1 MSKRYALA
9 LLLGLAG
16 CHRGSVADVTLD
28 ADRAA
33 ENATAAKTIADLAAA
48 DKAAAVPMPRREP
61 VVAPTRAPTDS
72 DTADAPDG
80 SPSEAN
86 DADVSRL

>member
-16 CHRGSVADVTLD
+16 CHRGDVADVTLD

-48 DKAAAVPMPRREP
+48 DRAAGVPLPQRE
-61 VVAPTRAPTDS
+61 APARAST
-72 DTADAPDG
+72 
-80 SPSEAN
+80 PSEPATNDAVADGN
-86 DADVSRL
+86 DADVSHQ